1 MWLCVHKPLNLH
13 TNYDNTVTFLTDDCG
28 VGAYSMA
35 TGKAVT
41 YGLLGGLWGASK
53 GSFWGVAAG
62 DSIEGLANISLSFI
76 LITSENMQLLIS

>member
-1 MWLCVHKPLNLH
+1 
-13 TNYDNTVTFLTDDCG
+13 
-28 VGAYSMA
+28 MA
-35 TGKAVT
+35 TGKAVA

-62 DSIEGLANISLSFI
+62 DPIEGLAYISLSSI